1 MSTELIGDQQMV
13 CYGSHFIIRS
23 NF

>member
-13 CYGSHFIIRS
+13 CYGSH
-23 NF
+23 